1 MSFSLEI
8 YELKIQYIM
17 VKQGQGNRNTFVVVV
32 EKEESLFHTNFEIQ
46 ICR

>member
-1 MSFSLEI
+1 
-8 YELKIQYIM
+8 M
-17 VKQGQGNRNTFVVVV
+17 VKQGQDNHNTFVVVV